1 MKVEWNLS
9 TQHAGAVLQP
19 HGYLLRAECEAE
31 DEAPVLLL
39 DKDLSQKP
47 KQLLHDFC
55 PILPVVLLRFD
66 DRDDLQPRR
75 VVLARQ

>member
-1 MKVEWNLS
+1 MKVDRNLS
-9 TQHAGAVLQP
+9 HHNTRAVLQP
-19 HGYLLRAECEAE
+19 HRYLLRAEREAE

-55 PILPVVLLRFD
+55 PILLVVLLRLD

-75 VVLARQ
+75 VVLAG